1 MGGKKMSEKIQTNNS
16 SVIALT
22 VGILSLFIP
31 FIGLILGI
39 IGIVFARVAV
49 KQIRITN
56 ENGSGLATAGFI
68 CSIVGVILQ
77 LLMLLGYVAFFS
89 ITSYS
94 TN

>member
-1 MGGKKMSEKIQTNNS
+1 MSEKIQTNNS

-31 FIGLILGI
+31 FIGLVLGI

>member
-1 MGGKKMSEKIQTNNS
+1 MGGKRMPEKIQTNNS
-16 SVIALT
+16 SVISLT
-22 VGILSLFIP
+22 VGILSIFIP

-77 LLMLLGYVAFFS
+77 LLMLVGYVAFFS